1 MQENSVHEKLMNWVC
16 LVNRGQVCCLLFES
30 LSELESDQK
39 QMRGFTVLNQEGEKT
54 TSNSDLSNSVSVDN
68 ILYTPIIATWK

>member
-1 MQENSVHEKLMNWVC
+1 M
-16 LVNRGQVCCLLFES
+16 GQAFFFVIES
-30 LSELESDQK
+30 LSELESNQK

-68 ILYTPIIATWK
+68 ILYTPS

>member
-1 MQENSVHEKLMNWVC
+1 M
-16 LVNRGQVCCLLFES
+16 GQAFFFVIES